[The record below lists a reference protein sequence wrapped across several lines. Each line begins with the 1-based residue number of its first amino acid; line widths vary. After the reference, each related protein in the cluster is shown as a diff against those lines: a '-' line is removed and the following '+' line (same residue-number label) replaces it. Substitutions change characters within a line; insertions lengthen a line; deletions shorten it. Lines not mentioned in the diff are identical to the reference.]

1 MKCSKVL
8 TVAAA
13 MLSVLMV
20 SAQSGNTLSLRRAVE
35 IGLTRNIDVNLRNLN
50 VERAGVSLGRAKGNM
65 VPSVIGS
72 INHNLN
78 SGRSIDVFTN
88 SYVNQEYTSAVYQL
102 NSDVTIFNGFRL
114 WNLLRTAQLD
124 YEASKMEW
132 QAQKDQL
139 TLDIVLAYLQ
149 ILNDQD
155 QYELARVQTELTQ
168 KQVDR
173 LVIMN
178 EQGAILPSDLTDLQG
193 QLAQNKVN
201 EINAKNALVN
211 SRLQLSQLLNIPYD
225 SAMQVERLNLDQFDM
240 NYAASPDSIYSIAM
254 QQLAMAKAP
263 TLRKEANE
271 KYLKAERGNL
281 LPSVSLGGGI
291 ATNFSSTG
299 RDANNEKIG
308 YYDQLRNN
316 YNTGVGFSVLIPIL
330 NNFNRRNN
338 VKAAKIDLK
347 QTELEEQNTHIRL
360 KQIIER
366 DYVNL
371 VTAKERYQALVDQ
384 VAALQQSLGAAEARF
399 NAGASNSIDYLTARN
414 NFDRANVNLILARY
428 NYVIRTKILD
438 YYQGRQM
445 F

>member
-8 TVAAA
+8 TVALA
-13 MLSVLMV
+13 LFSVFSV

-35 IGLTRNIDVNLRNLN
+35 IGLSRNIDVNLRNLN
-50 VERAGVSLGRAKGNM
+50 VERAGVHLSQAKGNM
-65 VPSVIGS
+65 IPSVGGS
-72 INHNLN
+72 ISHNLN

-88 SYVNQEYTSAVYQL
+88 SYVNQEYTSAVYNL
-102 NSDVTIFNGFRL
+102 SSDVTIFNGFRL
-114 WNLLRTAQLD
+114 WNLLRTSQLD

-139 TLDIVLAYLQ
+139 TVDIVLAYLQ

-155 QYELARVQTELTQ
+155 QYELAKVQTEQTQ

-173 LVIMN
+173 LIIMH
-178 EQGAILPSDLTDLQG
+178 EQGAITPSDLTDLQG

-201 EINAKNALVN
+201 EINAKNALVT
-211 SRLQLSQLLNIPYD
+211 SRLALAQLLNIPYD
-225 SAMQVERLNLDQFDM
+225 STLQVERLALDQFDM
-240 NYAASPDSIYSIAM
+240 NYNAHPDSIYAVAM

-271 KYLKAERGNL
+271 KFLKATRGNL
-281 LPSVSLGGGI
+281 LPSVSLGAGI
-291 ATNFSSTG
+291 GTNFSSTG
-299 RDANNEKIG
+299 RDANNNKIG

-330 NNFNRRNN
+330 SNFQRKNSVRN
-338 VKAAKIDLK
+338 AKIDL
-347 QTELEEQNTHIRL
+347 QQSELQERSTHIQLR
-360 KQIIER
+360 QIIER

-371 VTAKERYQALVDQ
+371 LTAKERYEALVEQ
-384 VAALQQSLGAAEARF
+384 VNALQQSFAAAEARF
-399 NAGASNSIDYLTARN
+399 NAGVTNSIDYLTARN
-414 NFDRANVNLILARY
+414 NLDRANINLILARY
-428 NYVIRTKILD
+428 NYLIRTKILD
-438 YYQGRQM
+438 FYQGRQM